1 MTDLKPI
8 HCIII
13 EDEPFAQK
21 LLQSYIDKIPY
32 LELLATFTNPIEAY
46 PLLHQQT
53 VDLVFLDIE
62 MPQLNGMQFLESLA
76 HSPKIIFTTAY
87 SQYAVES
94 YEKNALDYLL
104 KPITFERFM
113 AAVNKFPQ
121 NLESSSL
128 PPQPFESTSVPP
140 PNQHI
145 FVKVDRQLIKLLYQD
160 ILYVE
165 SLRDYVQFYTL
176 TARHIVY
183 HSLKKLEQL
192 LPNPFQRVHHSY
204 IVNLDHLE
212 QIRDNH
218 IVLPNKKIPISKK
231 YRDSV
236 LNEIQKRLI

>member
-8 HCIII
+8 RCIII

-21 LLQSYIDKIPY
+21 LLQSYLEKIPY

-62 MPQLNGMQFLESLA
+62 MPQLSGMQFLESLT
-76 HSPKIIFTTAY
+76 HPPKIIFTTAY

-113 AAVNKFPQ
+113 TAINKFPKKTKD
-121 NLESSSL
+121 SDRTYL
-128 PPQPFESTSVPP
+128 PLVSAAKPLKNE
-140 PNQHI
+140 HI
-145 FVKVDRQLIKLLYQD
+145 FVKVDRQLIKLFYQD
-160 ILYVE
+160 ILYIE

-176 TARHIVY
+176 INRHIVY

-192 LPNPFQRVHHSY
+192 LPNQFQRVHHSY

-212 QIRDNH
+212 QIQDNH